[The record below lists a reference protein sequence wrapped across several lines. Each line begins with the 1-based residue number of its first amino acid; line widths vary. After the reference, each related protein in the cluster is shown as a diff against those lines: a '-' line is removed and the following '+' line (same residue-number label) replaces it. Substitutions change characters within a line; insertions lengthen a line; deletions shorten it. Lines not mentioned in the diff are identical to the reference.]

1 MPDQKGIDGF
11 VNVMAV
17 QWCPSPVM
25 GTNDSIEIAERV
37 AMVEVWSEDKTV
49 LAPGCRTPIEEWMR
63 MEA

>member
-1 MPDQKGIDGF
+1 M
-11 VNVMAV
+11 
-17 QWCPSPVM
+17 M